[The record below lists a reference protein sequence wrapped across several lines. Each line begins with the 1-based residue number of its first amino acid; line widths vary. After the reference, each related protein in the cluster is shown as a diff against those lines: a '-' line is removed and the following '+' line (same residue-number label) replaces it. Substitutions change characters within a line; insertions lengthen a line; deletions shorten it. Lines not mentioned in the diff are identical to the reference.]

1 MRRDVRESQIHAFVD
16 GQLDE
21 ETRAQVAAY
30 LDAHPE
36 IARRARQYARHKS
49 AIIEAMTASG
59 HEKRV
64 DTAAL
69 AERLAQRLAE
79 RTAPRPYRRRI
90 AAVAAGLLL
99 VAVGWT
105 ARTMVDHVRQAAIPD
120 AVESAA
126 LAHHI
131 FAEDRLRPVEL
142 PASAV
147 REMAAWFSGHLGER
161 IRIPNLAGV
170 GLNLIGGRLLSN
182 DEGPMAQLLYEDG
195 KGRRLTLYLSP
206 RIGEEVDNLEVVGLD
221 DVNAGYWQE
230 DDILYAIV
238 ANTAKEQIRMIA
250 AELGAPTGHGRL

>member
-1 MRRDVRESQIHAFVD
+1 MRREVPESDVHAFVD

-21 ETRAQVAAY
+21 ETRARVAAY

-36 IARRARQYARHKS
+36 IARRVRQYALHKS
-49 AIIEAMTASG
+49 AIVDAVRESD
-59 HEKRV
+59 HEKRA
-64 DTAAL
+64 DTEML
-69 AERLAQRLAE
+69 AERLARRLAE
-79 RTAPRPYRRRI
+79 RSAPRPYRRRI

-105 ARTMVDHVRQAAIPD
+105 AWTVVDHVREAAIPD

-161 IRIPNLAGV
+161 IQIPNLAGV
-170 GLNLIGGRLLSN
+170 GLRLIGGRMLSN

-206 RIGEEVDNLEVVGLD
+206 QAGEEVDDLEVVGLD

-238 ANTAKEQIRMIA
+238 ANTAKEQIRLIA
-250 AELGAPTGHGRL
+250 AELGAPTGRGRL

>member
-1 MRRDVRESQIHAFVD
+1 MRREVRESDIHAFVD

-21 ETRAQVAAY
+21 EARARVAAY

-36 IARRARQYARHKS
+36 IARRVRHYALQKP
-49 AIIEAMTASG
+49 AIVDAVTASDQ
-59 HEKRV
+59 EKR
-64 DTAAL
+64 TETEIL
-69 AERLAQRLAE
+69 AERLARRLAQ
-79 RTAPRPYRRRI
+79 RSAPRPHRRRI
-90 AAVAAGLLL
+90 AAAAAGLLL
-99 VAVGWT
+99 VGVGWT
-105 ARTMVDHVRQAAIPD
+105 ARTVVDHVRQAAIPD

-161 IRIPNLAGV
+161 IQIPNLAGV
-170 GLNLIGGRLLSN
+170 GLRLIGGRLLSN

-206 RIGEEVDNLEVVGLD
+206 QTGEDVGDLEVVRLD

-230 DDILYAIV
+230 HDILYAIV
-238 ANTAKEQIRMIA
+238 ANTAKEQIRLIA